1 MFGSFS
7 TFPYFLP
14 RFRVHRRFL
23 FPHSTDNSPF
33 FSPRKTIDNAIE
45 SNEKHNKLIGLLEGF
60 SVFRS
65 FSFRVFFLKKRIE
78 LRFRKPLRL
87 LLHMTKLGT
96 EGRSIKSRKSGRAIR
111 CGISKDTT
119 VGE

>member
-23 FPHSTDNSPF
+23 FPHCTHKNPI
-33 FSPRKTIDNAIE
+33 FSPRKTIDNPIE
-45 SNEKHNKLIGLLEGF
+45 SNEKHNKLIGLLVGF

-65 FSFRVFFLKKRIE
+65 FSFHVFFLKKRNE
-78 LRFRKPLRL
+78 LRFQKHLRL
-87 LLHMTKLGT
+87 LLHMTKLGI
-96 EGRSIKSRKSGRAIR
+96 ENRSIKSRKSARAIR
-111 CGISKDTT
+111 CRISKETT